1 MDNFTSVSQVIAIL
15 SRRGVS
21 QAAIILYLT
30 LRDLAEDGRVTFSS
44 RDFEELINRS
54 RRTFQGTLSE
64 LYDLNLVSRVGQTT
78 LRVHEIPPLTDSEQ
92 MQVIAECGATLRRL
106 LVMFIM
112 FGSSIK
118 TIKDEVAVTYEQNLR
133 QKREIYKLSTKQSNR
148 FRKPH
153 RIQKTE

>member
-1 MDNFTSVSQVIAIL
+1 MENTGKMDNFTSVSQVIAIL
-15 SRRGVS
+15 SRRGFS

-112 FGSSIK
+112 FGSA
-118 TIKDEVAVTYEQNLR
+118 T
-133 QKREIYKLSTKQSNR
+133 
-148 FRKPH
+148 
-153 RIQKTE
+153 